1 MRNLAQ
7 RSALAA
13 KEIEALIGESVERI
27 DSGFTLVR
35 QAGKTM
41 DDVVES
47 VDSVTSILNEIA
59 EASDEQNRGISQ
71 IGVAIVQMDKVT
83 QQNAALVQE
92 SSAAASALRDQ
103 ASALEGSVSR
113 FTVQ

>member
-35 QAGKTM
+35 
-41 DDVVES
+41 
-47 VDSVTSILNEIA
+47 
-59 EASDEQNRGISQ
+59 
-71 IGVAIVQMDKVT
+71 
-83 QQNAALVQE
+83 
-92 SSAAASALRDQ
+92 
-103 ASALEGSVSR
+103 
-113 FTVQ
+113 